1 MKKRLVI
8 IIIVKLKT
16 GHKDLLDQKI
26 SELNYVMKERVK
38 NFQNWEKE
46 NLSKNFLKI
55 KEDKKENPTLKYI

>member
-16 GHKDLLDQKI
+16 GHKDILGQKI

-46 NLSKNFLKI
+46 NLSKIF
-55 KEDKKENPTLKYI
+55 